1 MQFISAVAILGH
13 ITALPVVQIAEADAP
28 RTCLSPSETRETIA
42 QRKLVDPLASM
53 RNATRGGGVEPLRTR
68 LCRWGDKFVYEM
80 ALLRRDGKVV
90 RVFVDA
96 ADGSP
101 VNPPR

>member
-1 MQFISAVAILGH
+1 MQFIRAVAILGQ
-13 ITALPVVQIAEADAP
+13 IAVLPVVQTAEAEPA
-28 RTCLSPSETRETIA
+28 RTCLSPSETREAIA
-42 QRKLVDPLASM
+42 QRKLVNPLVSM
-53 RNATRGGGVEPLRTR
+53 RNATRGGAEPLRTR

-96 ADGSP
+96 SDGSP
-101 VNPPR
+101 INPSR

>member
-1 MQFISAVAILGH
+1 MQFISAVAILGQ
-13 ITALPVVQIAEADAP
+13 IAVLPVVQIAEAEAT

-42 QRKLVDPLASM
+42 QRKLVDPLVSM
-53 RNATRGGGVEPLRTR
+53 RNATRGGAEPLRTR

>member
-1 MQFISAVAILGH
+1 MQFISAVAILGQ
-13 ITALPVVQIAEADAP
+13 IAALPVVQIAEADAP
-28 RTCLSPSETRETIA
+28 RTCLSPSETRETIT
-42 QRKLVDPLASM
+42 QRKLVDPLVSM
-53 RNATRGGGVEPLRTR
+53 RNATRGGAEPLRTR

-96 ADGSP
+96 SDGST